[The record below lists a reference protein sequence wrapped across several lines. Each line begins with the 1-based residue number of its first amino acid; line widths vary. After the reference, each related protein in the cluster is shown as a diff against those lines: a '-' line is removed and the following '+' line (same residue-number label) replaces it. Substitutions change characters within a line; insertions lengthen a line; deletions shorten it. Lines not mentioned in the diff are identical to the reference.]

1 MPVLILASLIA
12 VCIGCFCIYRAS
24 PNQQWASAPWPAAP
38 ARTAGIALLALGGW
52 GCLYGFTVVTAVF
65 VFCTALMLF
74 FCLIPHL
81 GVLRRMYGRAM
92 PGGARDDAR

>member
-12 VCIGCFCIYRAS
+12 LCAGCFCIYRAS
-24 PNQQWASAPWPAAP
+24 PNQQWASAPWAAAP
-38 ARTAGIALLALGGW
+38 ARTAGIALLTLGGS

-74 FCLIPHL
+74 FCLIPYL
-81 GVLRRMYGRAM
+81 AVLRRIYG
-92 PGGARDDAR
+92 GGMQRGERDEAR

>member
-24 PNQQWASAPWPAAP
+24 SNQQWASAPWPAAP

-52 GCLYGFTVVTAVF
+52 GCVYGFTMVTAVF

-81 GVLRRMYGRAM
+81 AVLRRIV
-92 PGGARDDAR
+92 GGGMQQGERDEAR

>member
-12 VCIGCFCIYRAS
+12 VCMGCFSIYRAS
-24 PNQQWASAPWPAAP
+24 PNQQWASKPWAAAP

-52 GCLYGFTVVTAVF
+52 GCLVGFTVVTAVF

-74 FCLIPHL
+74 FCLIPYL
-81 GVLRRMYGRAM
+81 AVLRRVYG
-92 PGGARDDAR
+92 GGMQQGEHDEGR